1 MDNNLEKNL
10 AKSEQKSNIK
20 QDAIVEITENSNT
33 IDLNILTKNT
43 NTKLTG
49 QIPTEIKNESGALI
63 KKIKVNQEHFESSK
77 EQKRT
82 QRPRPQRQKNKD
94 KNFKPEFEDRVVS
107 IARVTKVVKGGRRF
121 SFSAFAVVGNKKG
134 KVGFGH
140 GKANEVQ
147 DSIRKAIKDAQNRL
161 VSVPIYRR
169 STVPHEISAKY
180 SASKILI
187 KPAPRGKGIVAS
199 NTVRAVVEL
208 AGYTDIYT
216 KTYGS
221 RTKINV
227 VRATLKAL
235 LGLKTLNQV
244 AELRDLS
251 PQQAHALKN

>member
-1 MDNNLEKNL
+1 MDTNLQNKPTQ
-10 AKSEQKSNIK
+10 QKINQNSQNQK
-20 QDAIVEITENSNT
+20 QLS
-33 IDLNILTKNT
+33 
-43 NTKLTG
+43 
-49 QIPTEIKNESGALI
+49 P
-63 KKIKVNQEHFESSK
+63 K
-77 EQKRT
+77 EASRQ
-82 QRPRPQRQKNKD
+82 QRPRAQRQKPKE
-94 KNFKPEFEDRVVS
+94 KNFRPEFEERIISV
-107 IARVTKVVKGGRRF
+107 ARVTKVVKGGRRF

-134 KVGFGH
+134 KVGLGH

-147 DSIRKAIKDAQNRL
+147 DSIRKAVKDAQNRL
-161 VSVPIYRR
+161 VTVPIYRR
-169 STVPHEISAKY
+169 STVPHEINAKY

-235 LGLKTLNQV
+235 LGLKTINQI
-244 AELRDLS
+244 AELRDLNPS
-251 PQQAHALKN
+251 QVLAQKK

>member
-1 MDNNLEKNL
+1 MDTNLQNKPVQ
-10 AKSEQKSNIK
+10 QKTNQNSQNQK
-20 QDAIVEITENSNT
+20 Q
-33 IDLNILTKNT
+33 LT
-43 NTKLTG
+43 
-49 QIPTEIKNESGALI
+49 P
-63 KKIKVNQEHFESSK
+63 K
-77 EQKRT
+77 EASRQ
-82 QRPRPQRQKNKD
+82 QRPRAQRQKPKE
-94 KNFKPEFEDRVVS
+94 KNFRPEFEERIISV
-107 IARVTKVVKGGRRF
+107 ARVTKVVKGGRRF

-134 KVGFGH
+134 KVGLGH

-147 DSIRKAIKDAQNRL
+147 DSIRKAVKDAQNRL
-161 VSVPIYRR
+161 VTVPIYRR
-169 STVPHEISAKY
+169 STVPHEINAKY

-235 LGLKTLNQV
+235 LGLKTINQI
-244 AELRDLS
+244 AELRDLNPS
-251 PQQAHALKN
+251 QVLAQKK